1 MGGSSRTSDFI
12 PMAGLEAEV
21 RDLIEQH
28 LDVGVECPCGG
39 AESTVDAAA
48 VAIVA
53 RMRELGVGD

>member
-28 LDVGVECPCGG
+28 LDVGVDDGL
-39 AESTVDAAA
+39 DAA
-48 VAIVA
+48 AIVA
-53 RMRELGVGD
+53 RMRELGVSD